1 MSRVGMKVL
10 ENTARPRAL
19 LGGLALLMI
28 GLSTS
33 VQAEETNIAAL
44 SEATPS
50 PAYYLPV
57 ARPIQPGEVPLTGV
71 HAVAQRYV
79 AFDSA
84 VDDAFKSKLATPR
97 EVRRLLDNLRFNE
110 PQMVAQAWLAHR
122 GLIAAENPEFREGVR
137 LALARDGAISVI
149 QQLSGKGSFARNLHG
164 ADSAVAAVL
173 ERVANDNSRLTVL
186 KARFLSTAQEFQ
198 TKRWGMIDRP
208 AKSDSSDFASVEPDQ
223 SMGEQVADAL
233 QTFSPISPAQAYASP
248 LMERVLAYGARH
260 VIATSLETDVSTAD
274 MAPADRRTTSCLNWA
289 KLNLNQ
295 CVAAAHFP
303 SEEAWCTATHAIED
317 VRACWAQVLPQ
328 ADR

>member
-1 MSRVGMKVL
+1 MSRTGMGFSMSTK
-10 ENTARPRAL
+10 RFKGL
-19 LGGLALLMI
+19 LGGLSVLMV
-28 GLSTS
+28 GLTPAY
-33 VQAEETNIAAL
+33 AEETNVAAL
-44 SEATPS
+44 TETAPS

-57 ARPIQPGEVPLTGV
+57 ARPVQPGEVPLTGV
-71 HAVAQRYV
+71 HAVAQPYV

-84 VDDAFKSKLATPR
+84 VDAAFKSQLGTPR
-97 EVRRLLDNLRFNE
+97 EVRRLLDGLRFSE
-110 PQMVAQAWLAHR
+110 PQMVAQSWLAHR

-137 LALARDGAISVI
+137 LALARDGAISVM

-164 ADSAVAAVL
+164 ADAAVAAVL

-198 TKRWGMIDRP
+198 TKRWGMIERP
-208 AKSDSSDFASVEPDQ
+208 SEGTPVDFAEAMPSDSLTTQITDT
-223 SMGEQVADAL
+223 L
-233 QTFSPISPAQAYASP
+233 QNFSPISPAHAYASP
-248 LMERVLAYGARH
+248 LMERVLAYGALH
-260 VIATSLETDVSTAD
+260 VISTSLETEVSTAD

>member
-1 MSRVGMKVL
+1 MSRAGMEFSGNSKPL
-10 ENTARPRAL
+10 RAL
-19 LGGLALLMI
+19 VGGFAFLMI
-28 GLSTS
+28 GLSSS

-44 SEATPS
+44 SVATPS

-57 ARPIQPGEVPLTGV
+57 ARPVQPGEVPLTGV

-79 AFDSA
+79 AFSSA

-97 EVRRLLDNLRFNE
+97 EVRRLLDGLRFSE
-110 PQMVAQAWLAHR
+110 PQMVAQSWLAHR
-122 GLIAAENPEFREGVR
+122 GLIAAEDPEFREGVR
-137 LALARDGAISVI
+137 LALARDGAISVL

-173 ERVANDNSRLTVL
+173 ARVANDNSRLTVL

-198 TKRWGMIDRP
+198 TKRWGMIERSTT
-208 AKSDSSDFASVEPDQ
+208 SDPVDFAAAETGESVGDQ
-223 SMGEQVADAL
+223 LAGAL

-260 VIATSLETDVSTAD
+260 IIATSLETDISTTD

-317 VRACWAQVLPQ
+317 VRACWAMVLPQ

>member
-1 MSRVGMKVL
+1 MSRAGMDFSGRGGPL
-10 ENTARPRAL
+10 RAL
-19 LGGLALLMI
+19 IGGFAYLI
-28 GLSTS
+28 VGLSS
-33 VQAEETNIAAL
+33 GQAEETNIAAL
-44 SEATPS
+44 NEAIPS

-57 ARPIQPGEVPLTGV
+57 ARPVQPGEVPLTGV
-71 HAVAQRYV
+71 HAVAQRYA

-84 VDDAFKSKLATPR
+84 VDAAFKSTLATPR
-97 EVRRLLDNLRFNE
+97 EVRRLLDGLRFSE
-110 PQMVAQAWLAHR
+110 PQEVAQAWLAHR

-137 LALARDGAISVI
+137 LALARDGAITLI
-149 QQLSGKGSFARNLHG
+149 EQLSGKGSFARNIHG

-173 ERVANDNSRLTVL
+173 ERVSNDNSRLTVL

-208 AKSDSSDFASVEPDQ
+208 ATGDTVDFAEVE
-223 SMGEQVADAL
+223 SNEGLGEQLAGAL
-233 QTFSPISPAQAYASP
+233 QSFSPISPAQAYASP

-260 VIATSLETDVSTAD
+260 IIATSLETDISTAD
-274 MAPADRRTTSCLNWA
+274 MAPADRRTTSCLNWS